1 MLYKSKRR
9 TINKFNNLAI
19 SSLDR
24 PKQCRPEDVP
34 AKEIPVV
41 LSEEDVA
48 ECDLEGCC
56 CGVGSVDAPWRDDW
70 PLQPT

>member
-1 MLYKSKRR
+1 MC
-9 TINKFNNLAI
+9 
-19 SSLDR
+19 
-24 PKQCRPEDVP
+24 QCRPEDVP